1 MAVRTITTKLALDGE
16 QEFKRAMDEVNA
28 SLNEMGESAGLS
40 ARALELSQLSAE
52 ELEKVTAE
60 LCKAEDMLA
69 KALKEQREEGSLSYE
84 TTRKLIDAGYGAAL
98 AIDEES
104 GALRLNKELYVQITQ
119 AKIDEQLATLQ
130 AAAAS
135 NQAAIAAQ
143 DEAMNVAGTAE
154 AYFRAAEAKRELEGQ
169 QVSYSA
175 QIAALNALKS
185 SIGSVTGE
193 TQRASRA
200 GRSAGKQAKTQAQK
214 DLETYKQ
221 LKAELDHQK
230 NLELVDEAEYYR
242 QMAGYR
248 DAYLTDDANL
258 SEYRK
263 VTEQIF
269 KYDKSLAEKEIDL
282 WEDQSD
288 KLLDELEKRVDS
300 VSKEQEKIENKLG
313 DYGGLFAI
321 KKDKNTGKER
331 MELENLQ
338 DQISAIEAYGDALD
352 RLRERGVSGGLMD
365 EVLGMDVDSATQY
378 AQQLL
383 AMSDRQWEQY
393 NALWEQKQETA
404 ARIAEAF
411 FKDQVDALENEYN
424 AKLGDALDELAETS
438 FQSGVDTA
446 QGLIDG
452 LASMEGAIGGKIQS
466 IKAQLNEIWA
476 GAGRIPSNAELAAS
490 FSPERFREQ
499 YQGVTP
505 QDLQNVGAG
514 IVNGVNT
521 GSGGAVYPPVDV
533 TLSMDDTVLARK
545 LVKPMQT
552 ANSENPPVKDDG

>member
-200 GRSAGKQAKTQAQK
+200 ARSAGKQAKTQAQK

-338 DQISAIEAYGDALD
+338 DQISAISSRRA
-352 RLRERGVSGGLMD
+352 RWMRR
-365 EVLGMDVDSATQY
+365 
-378 AQQLL
+378 
-383 AMSDRQWEQY
+383 RQ
-393 NALWEQKQETA
+393 K
-404 ARIAEAF
+404 R
-411 FKDQVDALENEYN
+411 
-424 AKLGDALDELAETS
+424 
-438 FQSGVDTA
+438 
-446 QGLIDG
+446 
-452 LASMEGAIGGKIQS
+452 
-466 IKAQLNEIWA
+466 
-476 GAGRIPSNAELAAS
+476 P
-490 FSPERFREQ
+490 
-499 YQGVTP
+499 
-505 QDLQNVGAG
+505 
-514 IVNGVNT
+514 
-521 GSGGAVYPPVDV
+521 
-533 TLSMDDTVLARK
+533 
-545 LVKPMQT
+545 
-552 ANSENPPVKDDG
+552 